1 MEIMV
6 FVFKKNVSERVTC
19 KPQNTKIP
27 GEKNLNPLW
36 MGGSSKVLMSVFM
49 SRN

>member
-6 FVFKKNVSERVTC
+6 FAFKKNVSEQVTC

-27 GEKNLNPLW
+27 GEKILNPLW
-36 MGGSSKVLMSVFM
+36 MGGSVSSKVLMSVFYE
-49 SRN
+49 